1 MKRIIAT
8 LALMALLSVSASA
21 HHIDYPDGYT
31 PYYNHNTATA
41 LAKLIWVEGRGIRS
55 DTEKSSIAWCV
66 INRVEAGYG
75 DLMAVIT
82 APRQFAYRE
91 SAPVDPELYELAKDI
106 LIRWDMERCGYEDV
120 GRVLPKEYLWFHGDG
135 NRNYFRDAYK
145 NGNVWRLELP
155 SPYES

>member
-21 HHIDYPDGYT
+21 YHIIYPDGYT

-41 LAKLIWVEGRGIRS
+41 LAKLVWAEGRGIKS
-55 DTEKSSIAWCV
+55 DTEKAAIAWTV

-75 DLMAVIT
+75 TLWQVIT
-82 APRQFAYRE
+82 APNQFAYRE
-91 SAPVDPELYELAKDI
+91 SAPVDPELYELAKDV
-106 LIRWDMERCGYEDV
+106 LIRWDMERCGHENV
-120 GRVLPKEYLWFHGDG
+120 GRVLPVEYIYFTGDG

-145 NGNVWRLELP
+145 NGNVWNFALE

>member
-21 HHIDYPDGYT
+21 YHIIYPDGYT

-41 LAKLIWVEGRGIRS
+41 LAKLVWAEGRGIKS
-55 DTEKSSIAWCV
+55 DTEKAAIMWCA

-75 DLMAVIT
+75 SLHEVIT
-82 APRQFAYRE
+82 APNQFAYRE
-91 SAPVDPELYELAKDI
+91 SAPVDPGLYELAKDV
-106 LIRWDMERCGYEDV
+106 LIRWDMERCGYTDV
-120 GRVLPKEYLWFHGDG
+120 GRVLPREYTYFTGDG
-135 NRNYFRDAYK
+135 SRNYFRDAYK
-145 NGNVWRLELP
+145 NGNVWRWTLP